1 MFLKSLEMLHA
12 CECKVASVVSNSL
25 WPYGPQPARL
35 LCPWG
40 FSRQEYWRGCHFLL
54 QGIFSTH
61 GSNLCFLCVLHWQTA
76 SLPLSSVIQSCPT
89 LCDLMNH
96 STPGLPVQHQF
107 PEFTQTHIHRVSDN
121 HPAFSSCPRSLP
133 ASESFPMSQLFT
145 WGGQSTGV
153 SA

>member
-1 MFLKSLEMLHA
+1 MFLKSLEMLQVFE
-12 CECKVASVVSNSL
+12 CEVASVVSNSL

-61 GSNLCFLCVLHWQTA
+61 GSNLGLLCLLHWQA
-76 SLPLSSVIQSCPT
+76 GSLPLSSVAQSCPT

-96 STPGLPVQHQF
+96 STPGLPVHHQF
-107 PEFTQTHIHRVSDN
+107 PEFTQTHICEVSDAIQPS
-121 HPAFSSCPRSLP
+121 HPAPNPSHHQSLFQWVNSSHEVAKVL
-133 ASESFPMSQLFT
+133 EFQL
-145 WGGQSTGV
+145 
-153 SA
+153 